1 MQGQRDPLY
10 QIKVQGKLNEQLSDW
25 LSGLDISY
33 SQVGLEVQI
42 STLTGPVAD
51 QAALRG
57 ILNKL
62 WDLNLTLLAVARLDN
77 HQIFQAQAQAA
88 LSNEDTDPNACQFAL
103 VRAHLRPIFI
113 GGR

>member
-1 MQGQRDPLY
+1 MQGKRDPLY

-25 LSGLDISY
+25 LSGLDICHN
-33 SQVGLEVQI
+33 QVSAEVQF

-77 HQIFQAQAQAA
+77 TLISQAPAQAA
-88 LSNEDTDPNACQFAL
+88 LPNEGTDLDAC
-103 VRAHLRPIFI
+103 
-113 GGR
+113 

>member
-1 MQGQRDPLY
+1 MQGKQNPLY

-25 LSGLDISY
+25 LSGLDICHNQAS
-33 SQVGLEVQI
+33 VEVQI

-62 WDLNLTLLAVARLDN
+62 WDLNLTLLAVAQLDN
-77 HQIFQAQAQAA
+77 TLISQAPAQAA
-88 LSNEDTDPNACQFAL
+88 LPNEGTDLDAC
-103 VRAHLRPIFI
+103 
-113 GGR
+113 